1 MSNYPSVSI
10 NKFLSYLVIIMLI
23 LSTTLAFTAIDPET
37 VVGVWTFDEGAGKEA
52 KDLSDLGHHGQIN
65 GAKWKKGKLGTGLEF
80 GGGQWVE
87 IKSTPELQCGKQL
100 TMMAWFYATKI
111 DD

>member
-37 VVGVWTFDEGAGKEA
+37 VVGVWTFDEGAGKET
-52 KDLSDLGHHGQIN
+52 KDLLELARCDDGP
-65 GAKWKKGKLGTGLEF
+65 AKMSA
-80 GGGQWVE
+80 VH
-87 IKSTPELQCGKQL
+87 
-100 TMMAWFYATKI
+100 
-111 DD
+111 